1 MPSLD
6 SVRFDTTNWK
16 LVSRERSLALWGNE
30 HGDMFAVSYLD
41 GPPGVPA
48 AGDPGPALRDSFSQ
62 LAGDALELLAVER
75 RAVAGA
81 SAVVSLM
88 RTRKGTGWRYG
99 AAVMLPF
106 AEFTYSFFFMADEH
120 GTTGVREAMAHY
132 WAATTTGDFRTPLTP
147 EQEQILDAVLPA
159 HPQARVRTYLDEL
172 LGSLTLGTDLHKAN
186 TWPPTRLPTTTGS
199 LEVKDGAVLR
209 RATGGR
215 LVGRFPLAEIRDVRL
230 IIGWWRA
237 AIAVSV
243 VAAAG
248 AILAVTQLSG
258 WWAIGGGVLGGLVA
272 LFGVASW
279 RSCVVALD
287 TMAGTLQWRT
297 FEEAFLA
304 TGSWRI
310 PSPRGRRKSQSRAT
324 PVACNRCSR
333 RSPPPGPRRA
343 SRRGP
348 ARRAATGSA

>member
-6 SVRFDTTNWK
+6 SVRFDTIGWTSA
-16 LVSRERSLALWGNE
+16 SRERSVALWGNE
-30 HGDMFAVSYLD
+30 HGDMFAVSYFA

-48 AGDPGPALRDSFSQ
+48 AGDPGPALRDSFSK
-62 LAGDALELLAVER
+62 LACDSVELLTVER

-106 AEFTYSFFFMADEH
+106 VEFTYSFFFMADEQ

-132 WAATTTGDFRTPLTP
+132 WAATTTGDFRTPLTS
-147 EQEQILDAVLPA
+147 EQERILDAILPA

-172 LGSLTLGTDLHKAN
+172 LGSLTLGADLQKAVS
-186 TWPPTRLPTTTGS
+186 WPPTRLPTTTGS

-209 RATGGR
+209 RARGGR

-248 AILAVTQLSG
+248 AILAVTQLNG
-258 WWAIGGGVLGGLVA
+258 WWAIGGGVLSGLVA
-272 LFGVASW
+272 LFGAASW
-279 RSCVVALD
+279 RSCVVVLD
-287 TMAGTLQWRT
+287 TMAGTLKWKT
-297 FEEAFLA
+297 FEGAFLA
-304 TGSWRI
+304 GGFRDHVAALLAPEERPCP
-310 PSPRGRRKSQSRAT
+310 PSS
-324 PVACNRCSR
+324 
-333 RSPPPGPRRA
+333 
-343 SRRGP
+343 
-348 ARRAATGSA
+348 